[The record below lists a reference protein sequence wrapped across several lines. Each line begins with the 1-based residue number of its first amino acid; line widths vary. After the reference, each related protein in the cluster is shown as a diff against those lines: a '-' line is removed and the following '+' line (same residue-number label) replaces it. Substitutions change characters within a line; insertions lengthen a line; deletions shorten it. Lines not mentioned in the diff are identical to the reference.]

1 MIDNKNISILVFLPN
16 LLVGGAEETTLKLVD
31 YLAKHN
37 YKVNLVVATNKISS
51 VYEIPKNINYIN
63 LENKRLLT
71 SFFQAY
77 KVIKNLNPDLV
88 FSTLWYSNLFV
99 VFICSILGKKCVIRE
114 AGLDYRSG
122 VGFSKKIFKLL
133 SLLLYRRAD
142 KIIAISNSLKEN
154 LHEQLKIKNEKI
166 QTIYNPVESY
176 IDRKKLEN
184 INLKKYF
191 QNTSDK
197 TIIAI
202 SAIRFD
208 EIKYS
213 NNLFL
218 AIKNIE
224 EEDVRL
230 LFVGEGHKRDDI
242 KKFLVD
248 NDIDDKVTL
257 LDWQKNIHSFIYSSD
272 LYVSSSKYEGLGNA
286 YLAAQ
291 LLQKKC
297 LSSKVPASLEIN
309 SIFRNGDSFKDEI
322 EDMVNKIIY
331 TIRQPEKISSLPKQ
345 TVSLFE
351 EEFCFDK
358 YCKIFSK
365 VSN

>member
-1 MIDNKNISILVFLPN
+1 M
-16 LLVGGAEETTLKLVD
+16 
-31 YLAKHN
+31 
-37 YKVNLVVATNKISS
+37 
-51 VYEIPKNINYIN
+51 
-63 LENKRLLT
+63 
-71 SFFQAY
+71 
-77 KVIKNLNPDLV
+77 
-88 FSTLWYSNLFV
+88 
-99 VFICSILGKKCVIRE
+99 
-114 AGLDYRSG
+114 
-122 VGFSKKIFKLL
+122 
-133 SLLLYRRAD
+133 
-142 KIIAISNSLKEN
+142 
-154 LHEQLKIKNEKI
+154 
-166 QTIYNPVESY
+166 
-176 IDRKKLEN
+176 
-184 INLKKYF
+184 
-191 QNTSDK
+191 
-197 TIIAI
+197 
-202 SAIRFD
+202 
-208 EIKYS
+208 
-213 NNLFL
+213 
-218 AIKNIE
+218 
-224 EEDVRL
+224 
-230 LFVGEGHKRDDI
+230 FVGEGHKRDDI